1 MQKTVESLI
10 KDYVKNYM
18 DNPDITTRWK
28 EPLIAFADAKDPLF
42 SILKEVA
49 SPNQIMPEDI
59 LIEAKTVITYFLPFE
74 DSIPISNIDGRNSS
88 IEWATAYIET
98 NKLIASINDYLIK
111 SIELLGYK
119 AAKLPPSRNMD
130 YETLMSVWSNRH
142 VAYVAGLGTFG
153 LNNML
158 ITKNGCC
165 GRLGNVVS
173 NIEIPPTSRPDIEY
187 CLYKFDG
194 SCECCVVNCVNDAL
208 FTDKFDRFKCF
219 DMCLENNELYKELGG
234 EAQVCGKCLVGL
246 PCSFENPV

>member
-10 KDYVKNYM
+10 IDFVRDYM
-18 DNPDITTRWK
+18 DNPEITTRWK
-28 EPLIAFADAKDPLF
+28 QPLIAFADAKDPLF

-49 SPNQIMPEDI
+49 SPNHIMPEDI

-74 DSIPISNIDGRNSS
+74 DSIALSNIVGKSS
-88 IEWATAYIET
+88 SKEWAKAYIET
-98 NKLIASINDYLIK
+98 NRLIASINDNLIE
-111 SIELLGYK
+111 SIELFGYK
-119 AAKLPPSRNMD
+119 AAKLPPSRNMN

-165 GRLGNVVS
+165 GRLGNVVT
-173 NIEIPPTSRPDIEY
+173 NIEIQPTKRLDIEC
-187 CLYKFDG
+187 CLYKYDG
-194 SCECCVVNCVNDAL
+194 SCELCVDKCVNNAL
-208 FTDKFDRFKCF
+208 STDNFDRFKCF
-219 DMCLENNELYKELGG
+219 DICTENNELHKELGG

-246 PCSFENPV
+246 PCSFESPV